1 MAKILLSPIGRSPGA
16 VTGIYYALSEQ
27 KPPVAIDAVVLISTT
42 MPRVLEA
49 ARIVQQTIGGDKVH
63 IFRLRGGEQPSH
75 DFTDETTILDF
86 IHQVNAVL
94 NHAREAGNDVY
105 IGISGGRSS
114 MGALATL
121 SAYVYGAAG
130 VFHLWVD
137 EEIER
142 QGDIDR
148 LPALPTQRASILRPP
163 PDKRKLIA
171 IPLAPFDQLWSR
183 ERLDQFLVEQP
194 ETRETLLRAV
204 TDLETQKLEA
214 LRKQGEVSFEETAR
228 QVREIFKGTEIQRAI
243 EAAIQLANKDTT
255 PAEVVAL
262 AEKLKPYFKP
272 PLWEQVKRDLSDWEN
287 WKKGGDRLLK
297 FVETVAQPLAVAGL
311 AAVLGITL
319 H

>member
-1 MAKILLSPIGRSPGA
+1 MARILLSPIGRSPGA
-16 VTGIYYALSEQ
+16 VTGIYYALAEQ
-27 KPPVAIDAVVLISTT
+27 EPPVAIDAVVLISTT
-42 MPRVLEA
+42 MPRVLDA
-49 ARIVQQTIGGDKVH
+49 AKIVQQTIGGDKVH

-94 NHAREAGNDVY
+94 DHAQRAGNEVY

-137 EEIER
+137 EEIEW

-148 LPALPTQRASILRPP
+148 LPGLPMQRASILRPP
-163 PDKRKLIA
+163 PDRRKLIA
-171 IPLAPFDQLWSR
+171 IPLAPFDRLWSR
-183 ERLDQFLVEQP
+183 ERLDQFLVEQT

-228 QVREIFKGTEIQRAI
+228 QVREIFRGTEIQRAI

-272 PLWEQVKRDLSDWEN
+272 PLWEQVRRDLSDWEN